1 MGNVGL
7 TDPPGWNLAL
17 EGDGLAMTDKRIGQ
31 TAAILANVRPGKS
44 VDTQAVT
51 APFQKGQ
58 SASNLLGALAGK
70 PGPEAGGTA
79 AGNSAAAQGN
89 TKKS

>member
-1 MGNVGL
+1 LHFTPFL
-7 TDPPGWNLAL
+7 TDPPGWNAAL
-17 EGDGLAMTDKRIGQ
+17 EGDELAMSDKRIGQ
-31 TAAILANVRPGKS
+31 RDPANVRPGKS
-44 VDTQAVT
+44 VDTQAVA

-79 AGNSAAAQGN
+79 AGTSAAAQGN